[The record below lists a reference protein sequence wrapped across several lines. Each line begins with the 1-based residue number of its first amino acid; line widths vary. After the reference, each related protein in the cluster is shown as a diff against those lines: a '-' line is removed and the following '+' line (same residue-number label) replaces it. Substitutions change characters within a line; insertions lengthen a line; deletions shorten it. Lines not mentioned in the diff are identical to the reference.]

1 LQIVIAARVSAV
13 CAPSLVSHFGRRG
26 AHKVPNYAYDLGGTD
41 TSVSFEKLRDLS
53 KIHDKAA
60 RADADPQFSAR
71 IREGVPVP
79 H

>member
-1 LQIVIAARVSAV
+1 MIAKRESAARLLAAQVDPGV
-13 CAPSLVSHFGRRG
+13 LG
-26 AHKVPNYAYDLGGTD
+26 ATD

-60 RADADPQFSAR
+60 LADADPQFSAK

-79 H
+79 R